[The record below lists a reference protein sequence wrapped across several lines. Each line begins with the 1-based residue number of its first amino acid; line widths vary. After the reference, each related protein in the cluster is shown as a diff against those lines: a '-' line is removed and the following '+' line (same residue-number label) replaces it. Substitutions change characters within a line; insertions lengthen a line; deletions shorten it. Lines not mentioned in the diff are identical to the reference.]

1 MKKVLKIVGIVLL
14 VLIVI
19 GMFGNKKTEEPTK
32 AVETA
37 VEATAEVKTEA
48 PTEEAEQIEEAIE
61 DATEE
66 AEEEYQLSVDD
77 IITIYKIS
85 LEQNFTDDGQGYDV
99 IRQDDTILI
108 NLWSEG
114 ITGEALQAKTND
126 KYKSDWNYMVD
137 NIKDSSES
145 FQSVLD
151 ENGYS
156 DMTSAISVVNDVN
169 HDRVL
174 LLVVNGVVLY
184 DAVNEID
191 LIS

>member
-19 GMFGNKKTEEPTK
+19 GMFGNKKTEEPAKT
-32 AVETA
+32 VETV
-37 VEATAEVKTEA
+37 VEAPA
-48 PTEEAEQIEEAIE
+48 EAEQIEEAIE
-61 DATEE
+61 DAAEE

-77 IITIYKIS
+77 IITIYEIS
-85 LEQNFTDDGQGYDV
+85 LGQNFNEDGQGYEV
-99 IRQDDTILI
+99 VRQDNSII
-108 NLWSEG
+108 VNVWSEG
-114 ITGEALQAKTND
+114 ITGEALQAKTNAQ
-126 KYKSDWNYMVD
+126 YKDAWNQMVE
-137 NIKDSSES
+137 NFKDSSES
-145 FQSVLD
+145 FQNVLD

-156 DMTSAISVVNDVN
+156 DMTAAVCVVNDVN

-174 LLVVNGVVLY
+174 LMVANGVVFY